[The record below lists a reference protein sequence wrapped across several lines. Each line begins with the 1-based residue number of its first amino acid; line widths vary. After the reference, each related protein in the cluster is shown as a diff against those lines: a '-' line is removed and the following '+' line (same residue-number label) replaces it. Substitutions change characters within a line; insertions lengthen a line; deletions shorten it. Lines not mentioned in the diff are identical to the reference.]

1 MTPHRASDI
10 TGVGSVALQDKDK
23 VRKNSLPV
31 KGEVTKKQPPAPPV
45 RRVGFGGGNPS
56 ADVPPPA
63 SSVAPPAFDVM
74 LLKQMVEN
82 SVGLKKP
89 VNGMDGADSS
99 SSSNERLSAVKKSG
113 ESKDDDYAVRFSD
126 SSTHDRTSATRPVA
140 GTYAAA
146 VAASKERLSQQ
157 AAAASAGNV
166 ASVQKTD
173 SVPVSGAAHG
183 TATVATARDSS
194 PPPPPA
200 AQVTKDPRVELV
212 QQLQRKLDIEV
223 KVKLAAEQLAEVYRS
238 KHSKDKKMALE
249 AQNKVTEAIHKIDE
263 IRHQLIKA
271 QQDLENM
278 SYSPSKCCAL
288 VNFTCVVVTTGRQ

>member
-10 TGVGSVALQDKDK
+10 TGVGSVALQEKDK

-113 ESKDDDYAVRFSD
+113 ESRDDDHAVRFSD

-166 ASVQKTD
+166 VSVQKTD
-173 SVPVSGAAHG
+173 SVPVSGAAYG
-183 TATVATARDSS
+183 PVTVATARDSS
-194 PPPPPA
+194 PPPAA

-223 KVKLAAEQLAEVYRS
+223 KVKFAAEQLAEVYRS

-249 AQNKVTEAIHKIDE
+249 AQNKVTEGIRKIDE
-263 IRHQLIKA
+263 IRQQLIKA

-278 SYSPSKCCAL
+278 SFSPSKYCTL
-288 VNFTCVVVTTGRQ
+288 VNFACIVVTTGRQ